1 MRTCHP
7 PIRPEE
13 NEETEELPDLCPSD
27 SDGGGE
33 DARQHRP
40 EEEAAARGKEAEVA
54 NEEML
59 CQECHEVPGIDK
71 AVRDPGTPTPLQRA
85 THELNHWPY
94 RSWCEPCVN
103 GRATGQPH
111 RGVKGEW
118 ATSDVTRVLM
128 DYGFL
133 HEEETTTEEEHGK
146 EIQAKVSMTMMV
158 MMETLCESVWSYAI
172 DGKGATSLEWLAA
185 KVVEDIETVGL
196 SKERIITKT
205 DQEPAIVQLQREVAR
220 LRTEA
225 GTALENSKVG
235 DSDSNG
241 KIERAIRE
249 VKGLIRT
256 LRSALEAKTGE
267 PIKLDAPIVP
277 WIVRHAAYVLTRC
290 RILPDG
296 RTAMQKMKGR
306 KVNVPWV
313 PFGETVLFKLPKVP
327 NMPGDFAD
335 RFERGVWVGCTIR
348 SGEHL
353 VGTDKG
359 VFKVSSVIRRS
370 EDERW
375 SRELV
380 NGMKGS
386 PKEPV
391 PGSGS
396 SRVVAYSKHR
406 DEEAKR
412 QVEFAPR
419 QIGEEPEVRQ
429 IYIYKKDVE
438 KIGATEGCPGCR
450 AIMTP
455 GSKFRAKHTPECR
468 RRMEEELS
476 KTEEGKRRVER
487 VNEKLTQAIVD
498 KSSEFMS
505 KDTDDADRHPPT
517 KNSGIKAS
525 ESSGQASGSG
535 ITEEERNAGRL
546 AAKKKEAESEDINMG
561 ITKNDDEDFGTH
573 GHEAPNTPKG
583 RPEDIQVP
591 MSPGPGSA
599 KAVKDETMV
608 DRQEELEE
616 APQRREDIRVP
627 LGPREPAQKRERGE
641 ASPPKSAKWQAYERD
656 DAPTDSVSS
665 HPSPVV
671 KKHEICPGDLRWK
684 NIGSGTVART
694 FKDAKK
700 LSVTTKGGP
709 PTCDVHRRIVRN
721 LNNGKVMDDCIIDDT
736 PDEELFRELEYET
749 DIRVELILKN
759 ALEFYQRKGADV
771 VEIYS
776 QPRITQ
782 EAAVRRYDGAS
793 LVPGWSL
800 DLTRNDPR
808 TGKAWDLSDK
818 KVQSRVERMIK
829 EGKPLFVIGS
839 PPCTAMST
847 MQNLNKDRRDP
858 KVVAAERR
866 EAEEHVRFC
875 IRIYKIQM
883 EGHRCFVHEHPS
895 GASSW
900 QMKEMVEL
908 MACSDVDV
916 AKVDMCQFGMTAVTK
931 EGEGPVRKRTKIIS
945 NSKEVLK
952 KVEKKCPNDGGPGA
966 HHEHVHLVDG
976 RAKQAQ
982 VYPRAFCRA
991 VCEGVAA
998 EKRIRA
1004 LGVKAKPMLSMEEM
1018 QQIAHISGAKAKDG
1032 ESASDAL
1039 HEEEV
1044 DEGKWT
1050 IAVDDQTG
1058 EPLCPK
1064 MVRIAR
1070 KEEIAYFKERD
1081 VYEKVKL
1088 SECWE
1093 ATGKNPI
1100 GVKWVDIN
1108 KGDKTN
1114 PYYRS
1119 RLVAMEFKTNERPEW
1134 YAATPPSEC
1143 LKLMLHKM
1151 AMSRRA
1157 KLMYADVSRAYF
1169 YAKASRPVYVKIPA
1183 EDWEEGDEERCG
1195 KLKVSMYGTRDAA
1208 MNWAL
1213 EYGDTLKAA
1222 GFKQGVTSPC
1232 LFRHEENGV
1241 VVMVHGDDFVAV
1253 GEAQYL
1259 KATKK
1264 ALEDKYKIKVE
1275 TLGSDKGDAKE
1286 IRVLNKVIRLTEQ
1299 GLELEADP
1307 RHAELVV
1314 RALGLE
1320 AAKPSPTPGT
1330 KATKKSTVRDKLQN
1344 DAEAEG
1350 EEEDEEGAGDEEE
1363 GPEEL
1368 AQGEAKEYRAI
1379 VARLNYIAS
1388 DRPDIQFAVKEAA
1401 RNMATPRREHWPAV
1415 KRIGKYLKGRPR
1427 LVMKYEWQKPL
1438 GTVVTYTDSDWAG
1451 CSKTGKS
1458 TSGGIVTI
1466 GGHMIKSYSRQ
1477 QRTVAL
1483 SSAEAE
1489 LHAMVAA
1496 SAETLGVIGLCKDM
1510 GIAMEGEVYTDSS
1523 AALGITQRLGNGKV
1537 RHLRVQAL
1545 WVQEVRCTR
1554 RLGYKKVLGSRNPA
1568 DILTKHVPKD
1578 LLNVHLATLGI
1589 EFQDGRAE
1597 SAPTLDNVEAYT
1609 EEWYEEEEEED
1620 DGERKAQKVRF
1631 DRFVQVRT
1639 IPACGRG
1646 RPTKW
1651 ARKTKA
1657 RMRRRN
1663 DETKEETK
1671 EETKDGRIEGGVEAC
1686 KGQKP
1691 RWADMADEE

>member
-7 PIRPEE
+7 PIRPDE
-13 NEETEELPDLCPSD
+13 NEDTEKLPDLCPSD
-27 SDGGGE
+27 SDGG
-33 DARQHRP
+33 
-40 EEEAAARGKEAEVA
+40 EEEAQQHGPEDEANARGKEAEMA

-59 CQECHEVPGIDK
+59 CQECHEAPGVDK

-85 THELNHWPY
+85 MHELNHWPY
-94 RSWCEPCVN
+94 RSWCDACAR
-103 GRATGQPH
+103 GRATGQHH

-133 HEEETTTEEEHGK
+133 HEDETTTEEDHGK
-146 EIQAKVSMTMMV
+146 ETQAKVSMTMMV

-172 DGKGATSLEWLAA
+172 DGKGATSLDWLAA
-185 KVVEDIETVGL
+185 KVVEDIETIGL

-205 DQEPAIVQLQREVAR
+205 DQEPAIIQLQREVAR

-225 GTALENSKVG
+225 GTALENSRVG

-241 KIERAIRE
+241 KIERAMRE
-249 VKGLIRT
+249 VKGMIRT
-256 LRSALEAKTGE
+256 LRSALEAKIGE

-277 WIVRHAAYVLTRC
+277 WIVRHAAYILTRC
-290 RILPDG
+290 RVLPDG

-306 KVNVPWV
+306 TVNVPWV
-313 PFGETVLFKLPKVP
+313 PLGETVLFKLPKVP

-335 RFERGVWVGCTIR
+335 RFEMGVWVGCTIR

-359 VFKVSSVIRRS
+359 VFKVSSVIRRP
-370 EDERW
+370 EDGRW

-380 NGMKGS
+380 AGIKGS

-396 SRVVAYSKHR
+396 SKVVAYSKHR
-406 DEEAKR
+406 DEQTKKQA
-412 QVEFAPR
+412 EFAPR

-429 IYIYKKDVE
+429 TYIYKKDVE

-450 AIMTP
+450 ALMTP
-455 GSKFRAKHTPECR
+455 GSKFRAKHKPECR

-487 VNEKLTQAIVD
+487 ANEKLTQVIVD
-498 KSSEFMS
+498 KSREFMD
-505 KDTDDADRHPPT
+505 KDTDEAEKTEEVDRKSP
-517 KNSGIKAS
+517 GKAA
-525 ESSGQASGSG
+525 SSGL
-535 ITEEERNAGRL
+535 TEEERRAGRM
-546 AAKKKEAESEDINMG
+546 AMKKKESENEDISMD
-561 ITKNDDEDFGTH
+561 ITKNDDEDFGPH
-573 GHEAPNTPKG
+573 GHEAPTTPK
-583 RPEDIQVP
+583 RRSEDIPVP
-591 MSPGPGSA
+591 TSPGPGDVKTA
-599 KAVKDETMV
+599 KDETMV
-608 DRQEELEE
+608 DGQEKLEE
-616 APQRREDIRVP
+616 APPRREDIRVP
-627 LGPREPAQKRERGE
+627 LGAREPAQKRERGE
-641 ASPPKSAKWQAYERD
+641 TSPPKSAKWQAYERA
-656 DAPTDSVSS
+656 DAPTDSVSP

-671 KKHEICPGDLRWK
+671 KREEICPGDLRWK

-694 FKDAKK
+694 FKDARK

-721 LNNGKVMDDCIIDDT
+721 LSTGKVMDDCIIDDT
-736 PDEELFRELEYET
+736 PDEELFRDLEYET
-749 DIRVELILKN
+749 DIRVELILKD

-782 EAAVRRYDGAS
+782 EAAVRRYGGAN

-800 DLTRNDPR
+800 DLTRSDPK

-858 KVVAAERR
+858 KVVMAERR

-875 IRIYKIQM
+875 IRIYKVQM

-900 QMKEMVEL
+900 RMKEMVEL
-908 MACSDVDV
+908 MAYGDVDV
-916 AKVDMCQFGMTAVTK
+916 ATVDMCQFGMTAATK

-952 KVEKKCPNDGGPGA
+952 KVERKCPNDGGPGA

-976 RAKQAQ
+976 KARQAQ

-1004 LGVKAKPMLSMEEM
+1004 LGVKAKPLLSMEEM
-1018 QQIAHISGAKAKDG
+1018 QQIAHISGAKAEDG

-1050 IAVDDQTG
+1050 IAIDDQTG

-1064 MVRIAR
+1064 LVRIAR

-1108 KGDKTN
+1108 KGDKAN
-1114 PYYRS
+1114 PNYRS

-1151 AMSRRA
+1151 TMSRRA

-1208 MNWAL
+1208 MNWAM

-1222 GFKQGVTSPC
+1222 GFKQGVASPC

-1253 GEAQYL
+1253 GEEEHL

-1264 ALEDKYKIKVE
+1264 ALEDKYKIKAE

-1320 AAKPSPTPGT
+1320 TAKPSPTPGT
-1330 KATKKSTVRDKLQN
+1330 KATKKTAMRANLQD
-1344 DAEAEG
+1344 DAEV
-1350 EEEDEEGAGDEEE
+1350 EEEEEGEGAGDEED
-1363 GPEEL
+1363 GQEEL

-1388 DRPDIQFAVKEAA
+1388 DRPDIQFAVKETARHMAA
-1401 RNMATPRREHWPAV
+1401 PRREHWPAV

-1427 LVMKYEWQKPL
+1427 LVMRYEWQNPL
-1438 GTVVTYTDSDWAG
+1438 GTVVAYTDSDWAG
-1451 CSKTGKS
+1451 CGKTGKS
-1458 TSGGIVTI
+1458 TSGGIVAI

-1510 GIAMEGEVYTDSS
+1510 GLAMEGEVYTDSS

-1597 SAPTLDNVEAYT
+1597 SAPTLDTVEAYT
-1609 EEWYEEEEEED
+1609 EEWYEEEDHEDEED
-1620 DGERKAQKVRF
+1620 RKPQAVCF
-1631 DRFVQVRT
+1631 DRFVRVRP
-1639 IPACGRG
+1639 IPACGRE
-1646 RPTKW
+1646 RPTRE

-1657 RMRRRN
+1657 RTRRRI
-1663 DETKEETK
+1663 DETKEETRGGK
-1671 EETKDGRIEGGVEAC
+1671 IEGGVEIC
-1686 KGQKP
+1686 KEQKP
-1691 RWADMADEE
+1691 RWADMADDE